1 LTRIWS
7 VLALAAAGALGSS
20 HILAAQGPAYED
32 WTGFLG
38 GPERRATV
46 SGAGLLKTWPTNGP
60 VMVWE
65 SRAIGVSMG
74 EVLIVGSNVY
84 AWGQTLPEPERDT
97 DKSQEAAA
105 GAPPVAFEEKDA
117 GGSKTDVQLD
127 DPNPPPEGS
136 AEAQT
141 AAPCPHLPGLGD
153 RRGAL
158 AG

>member
-1 LTRIWS
+1 MRTSALI
-7 VLALAAAGALGSS
+7 VALAVQAAS
-20 HILAAQGPAYED
+20 AAED

-38 GPERRATV
+38 GPERSATV
-46 SGAGLLKTWPTNGP
+46 SGEGLLKTWPTNGP

-105 GAPPVAFEEKDA
+105 GADRSATWKQPVAQ
-117 GGSKTDVQLD
+117 GM
-127 DPNPPPEGS
+127 
-136 AEAQT
+136 
-141 AAPCPHLPGLGD
+141 PHNLPTQKQQG
-153 RRGAL
+153 
-158 AG
+158 